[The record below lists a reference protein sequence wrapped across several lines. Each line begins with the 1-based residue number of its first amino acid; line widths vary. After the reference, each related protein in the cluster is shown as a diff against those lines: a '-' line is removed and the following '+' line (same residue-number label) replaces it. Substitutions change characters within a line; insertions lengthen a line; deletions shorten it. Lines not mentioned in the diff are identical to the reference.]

1 MAKGIKGITVEIGG
15 NTGPLDKALED
26 VNKRSRSLQVELRQI
41 ERLLKFDPTNTELLA
56 QKQTILS
63 KSVETTEEKLKALKN
78 AQVQVQ
84 AQFEKGEIAEE
95 QYRAF
100 QREIVKTENELN
112 TIKSTLDVATRNLK
126 EFGDNNGVAKQEAEK
141 LEKAL
146 KEQKNAL
153 EAEKEAL
160 KNAQEEQKRHA
171 EAVKQATEEIEKQKE
186 ELKETAKNIGTSI
199 FAIGA
204 ATLAGATYAVKLSD
218 DFDKAFNTLITKT
231 GASKEEFDSLNTSM
245 ENVYKNNFGE
255 SIEDVAQSMAT
266 VKINTNLAGTE
277 LEKATE
283 RALLLRDTFE
293 FEVNESTRTAK
304 MLMDQFGVIFRRSI

>member
-1 MAKGIKGITVEIGG
+1 M
-15 NTGPLDKALED
+15 
-26 VNKRSRSLQVELRQI
+26 
-41 ERLLKFDPTNTELLA
+41 
-56 QKQTILS
+56 
-63 KSVETTEEKLKALKN
+63 
-78 AQVQVQ
+78 
-84 AQFEKGEIAEE
+84 
-95 QYRAF
+95 
-100 QREIVKTENELN
+100 
-112 TIKSTLDVATRNLK
+112 
-126 EFGDNNGVAKQEAEK
+126 
-141 LEKAL
+141 
-146 KEQKNAL
+146 
-153 EAEKEAL
+153 
-160 KNAQEEQKRHA
+160 
-171 EAVKQATEEIEKQKE
+171 
-186 ELKETAKNIGTSI
+186 KETAKNIGTSI

-218 DFDKAFNTLITKT
+218 DFDKAFNSLITKT

-304 MLMDQFGVIFRRSI
+304 MLMDQFGVSSEEAYNLIVQGAQAGLDKNGDLLDTINEYSVHFKQLGIDSEEMFNMLVNGAKNGTFSSR

>member
-126 EFGDNNGVAKQEAEK
+126 E
-141 LEKAL
+141 
-146 KEQKNAL
+146 
-153 EAEKEAL
+153 
-160 KNAQEEQKRHA
+160 
-171 EAVKQATEEIEKQKE
+171 
-186 ELKETAKNIGTSI
+186 IG
-199 FAIGA
+199 
-204 ATLAGATYAVKLSD
+204 
-218 DFDKAFNTLITKT
+218 
-231 GASKEEFDSLNTSM
+231 
-245 ENVYKNNFGE
+245 
-255 SIEDVAQSMAT
+255 
-266 VKINTNLAGTE
+266 
-277 LEKATE
+277 
-283 RALLLRDTFE
+283 RAH
-293 FEVNESTRTAK
+293 V
-304 MLMDQFGVIFRRSI
+304 